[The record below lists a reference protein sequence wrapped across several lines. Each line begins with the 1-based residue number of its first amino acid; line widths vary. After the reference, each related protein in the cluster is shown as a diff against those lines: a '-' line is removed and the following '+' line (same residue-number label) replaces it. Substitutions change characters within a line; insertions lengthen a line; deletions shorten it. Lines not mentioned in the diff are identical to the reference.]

1 MYKVGNKLSHNHH
14 NMHLLYRHDIVFS
27 LYIRR
32 QSNCQPMRQAAN
44 ENGTGNENTQPTPE
58 ADRVVEVGEDS
69 NSSTGP
75 ATAAT
80 AATKISKE
88 QPKTA
93 AAIRKTQKAKQKENI
108 EQKMLAL
115 LSEDRDKEDDEIE
128 LAFAS
133 IAKRAKVELDQKAK
147 YKFIDA
153 VNGLYAKFS
162 SGEAL
167 APPPPPPP
175 PKPTQL
181 PEQYLF
187 AGGVMPSHPGVPV
200 PVPVSVS
207 NTQPLNELS
216 FANM

>member
-1 MYKVGNKLSHNHH
+1 
-14 NMHLLYRHDIVFS
+14 
-27 LYIRR
+27 
-32 QSNCQPMRQAAN
+32 
-44 ENGTGNENTQPTPE
+44 
-58 ADRVVEVGEDS
+58 
-69 NSSTGP
+69 
-75 ATAAT
+75 
-80 AATKISKE
+80 
-88 QPKTA
+88 
-93 AAIRKTQKAKQKENI
+93 
-108 EQKMLAL
+108 MLAL

-147 YKFIDA
+147 YKFIEA

-167 APPPPPPP
+167 APPP

-207 NTQPLNELS
+207 NPQPLNELS

>member
-1 MYKVGNKLSHNHH
+1 MYKAGNKLSHNHH

-27 LYIRR
+27 LNIRR

-44 ENGTGNENTQPTPE
+44 DNGTGNENTQPTPE
-58 ADRVVEVGEDS
+58 ANRVVEVGEDS

-75 ATAAT
+75 ATAAK
-80 AATKISKE
+80 KISKE

-93 AAIRKTQKAKQKENI
+93 VAIRKSQKAKQKENI

-115 LSEDRDKEDDEIE
+115 LSEDRGKEDDEIE

-153 VNGLYAKFS
+153 LNGLYAKFS

-167 APPPPPPP
+167 TPPP

-187 AGGVMPSHPGVPV
+187 AGGMMPSHPGVPV

-207 NTQPLNELS
+207 NTQPLNELT

>member
-27 LYIRR
+27 LNIRR

-80 AATKISKE
+80 AAKKISKE

-167 APPPPPPP
+167 APPSTSSS
-175 PKPTQL
+175 TQ
-181 PEQYLF
+181 
-187 AGGVMPSHPGVPV
+187 ANSTARTVP
-200 PVPVSVS
+200 
-207 NTQPLNELS
+207 LCRGCD
-216 FANM
+216 A

>member
-1 MYKVGNKLSHNHH
+1 MKMALAMK
-14 NMHLLYRHDIVFS
+14 
-27 LYIRR
+27 
-32 QSNCQPMRQAAN
+32 
-44 ENGTGNENTQPTPE
+44 TTQPTPE
-58 ADRVVEVGEDS
+58 ADRVVEVREDS

-115 LSEDRDKEDDEIE
+115 LSEDRDKKDDEIE

-133 IAKRAKVELDQKAK
+133 IAKRAKVELDQKAN

-167 APPPPPPP
+167 APLHLLLHPS
-175 PKPTQL
+175 QL
-181 PEQYLF
+181 NCQNSTSLQ
-187 AGGVMPSHPGVPV
+187 GV
-200 PVPVSVS
+200 
-207 NTQPLNELS
+207 
-216 FANM
+216 

>member
-1 MYKVGNKLSHNHH
+1 
-14 NMHLLYRHDIVFS
+14 
-27 LYIRR
+27 
-32 QSNCQPMRQAAN
+32 MRQAAN

-58 ADRVVEVGEDS
+58 ADRFVEVGEDS

-115 LSEDRDKEDDEIE
+115 LSKDRDKEDDEIE

-167 APPPPPPP
+167 APPLHLLLHPS
-175 PKPTQL
+175 QL
-181 PEQYLF
+181 NCQNSTSLQGVWCLATLVYQYQCLWVS
-187 AGGVMPSHPGVPV
+187 ATPSHWMSWALPTCEHRYV
-200 PVPVSVS
+200 
-207 NTQPLNELS
+207 L
-216 FANM
+216 FR

>member
-1 MYKVGNKLSHNHH
+1 
-14 NMHLLYRHDIVFS
+14 MHLLYRYDIVFS
-27 LYIRR
+27 LNIRH
-32 QSNCQPMRQAAN
+32 QSNCQPMRQSAN

-167 APPPPPPP
+167 APLYLLLHPS
-175 PKPTQL
+175 QL
-181 PEQYLF
+181 NCQNSTSLQ
-187 AGGVMPSHPGVPV
+187 GV
-200 PVPVSVS
+200 
-207 NTQPLNELS
+207 
-216 FANM
+216 

>member
-1 MYKVGNKLSHNHH
+1 MILYMYKVGNKLSHNHH

-27 LYIRR
+27 LNIRC

-75 ATAAT
+75 AT

-133 IAKRAKVELDQKAK
+133 IAKRAKVQLDQKAK

-167 APPPPPPP
+167 APLHLLLHPS
-175 PKPTQL
+175 QL
-181 PEQYLF
+181 NCQNSTSLQ
-187 AGGVMPSHPGVPV
+187 GV
-200 PVPVSVS
+200 
-207 NTQPLNELS
+207 
-216 FANM
+216 

>member
-1 MYKVGNKLSHNHH
+1 
-14 NMHLLYRHDIVFS
+14 MHLLYRHDIVFS

-69 NSSTGP
+69 NSSTWP

-128 LAFAS
+128 LAFAA
-133 IAKRAKVELDQKAK
+133 IAK
-147 YKFIDA
+147 I
-153 VNGLYAKFS
+153 S
-162 SGEAL
+162 SGEVL